1 MNTPMAK
8 KEYAETLP
16 TLPVGEDPL
25 QMTEQNKNTSAPQN
39 EHKAAPDKKRP
50 KRKRI
55 PKWKATALDFRS
67 YFSSVYPPAKPLRR
81 VADYWGLSLH
91 ATIIQN
97 TWKKQ
102 MAN

>member
-8 KEYAETLP
+8 KEYADTLP

-25 QMTEQNKNTSAPQN
+25 QMTEQNKNTAVPHN

-55 PKWKATALDFRS
+55 PK
-67 YFSSVYPPAKPLRR
+67 
-81 VADYWGLSLH
+81 
-91 ATIIQN
+91 
-97 TWKKQ
+97 
-102 MAN
+102 